1 MFRNEKTVPNM
12 SFASSS
18 ALKTGRDAADS
29 PLGALDSEVGRVD
42 LLEEVGLGSHR
53 RL

>member
-1 MFRNEKTVPNM
+1 MFRKEKTVPNM

-18 ALKTGRDAADS
+18 ALSAGRDRATVPLIVASEAGRDDFPEGGAA
-29 PLGALDSEVGRVD
+29 
-42 LLEEVGLGSHR
+42 GSQL